1 LRDPKKLNTL
11 LTLDVLLCDEMG
23 QVSAEFLSIIDII
36 MRRLRSNNIFLGGL
50 LIICTLDH
58 TQIQP
63 VKGRP
68 FLTSTHIIPCFKMV
82 SFVNSIRASG
92 DAAFQKIQELARF
105 NYIIFEEEPDL
116 IDEFV
121 RLLVSENFT
130 FIDNWNDE
138 QITPSTY
145 RLYGRRVPAKEAAR
159 QFIERVRRSFEP
171 NQLREKKAEDVQ
183 KHRRIHREWAP
194 ASESTSGTLEQILK
208 EPELLLFFAVLYLFV
223 HIKTKVNSVNL
234 RWQYYLISLLKM
246 I

>member
-1 LRDPKKLNTL
+1 MRDQKKLNTL

-68 FLTSTHIIPCFKMV
+68 FFTSTHIIPCFKMV

-92 DAAFQKIQELARF
+92 DAAFQRIQELARF
-105 NYIIFEEEPDL
+105 NYSKFEEEPDL

-121 RLLVSENFT
+121 RLVSENFT
-130 FIDNWNDE
+130 FVDNWNDE

-171 NQLREKKAEDVQ
+171 NQLLREKKAEDV
-183 KHRRIHREWAP
+183 
-194 ASESTSGTLEQILK
+194 
-208 EPELLLFFAVLYLFV
+208 
-223 HIKTKVNSVNL
+223 
-234 RWQYYLISLLKM
+234 
-246 I
+246 

>member
-58 TQIQP
+58 TQIQL

-159 QFIERVRRSFEP
+159 QFI
-171 NQLREKKAEDVQ
+171 
-183 KHRRIHREWAP
+183 I
-194 ASESTSGTLEQILK
+194 I
-208 EPELLLFFAVLYLFV
+208 
-223 HIKTKVNSVNL
+223 
-234 RWQYYLISLLKM
+234 
-246 I
+246 